1 MDPYNVGFIIEHT
14 LVASI
19 DELFRCFLLYADNN
33 KDVSRKVYLLNLQL
47 ADWWKLFCEETKDD
61 DQKSSVEVI
70 DKDVS
75 VEDSKMKRF
84 METTEDSKHL
94 YILDHIREV
103 LLDRLTSGFR
113 DSWNFKKLQ
122 RG

>member
-1 MDPYNVGFIIEHT
+1 M
-14 LVASI
+14 
-19 DELFRCFLLYADNN
+19 
-33 KDVSRKVYLLNLQL
+33 
-47 ADWWKLFCEETKDD
+47 FCEETKDD
-61 DQKSSVEVI
+61 DQKSSVEII
-70 DKDVS
+70 DKDVY
-75 VEDSKMKRF
+75 VEDSEMKSF
-84 METTEDSKHL
+84 METIEDSKHL